1 MFKNVLIGI
10 DGKSNGRDA
19 IALAG
24 HLAEPGGKVTL
35 VHVHPGEH
43 NRLHAIRHDKLE
55 KESSESADLL
65 ESERSQAGIEAA
77 LASVVAESPGAGLH
91 RKAEEIEADLI
102 VVGSTSRGALGRAT
116 LGDDTRAALNGSP
129 CAVAIAS
136 RGYSEHRKSIDT
148 VGVGY
153 NESPEATTAL
163 EAARAVAAPT
173 GAAIKLLEVIAVPS
187 YAYGGMLAPVGEGID
202 VMLKEAQVRIHELPG
217 VEGDVVF
224 GLTGEELAAF
234 GEGVDIL
241 VVGSRSYGP
250 LRRLVSGSTSDYL
263 QRHARCSL
271 LILPRVVPPG
281 EGDGESGDGGSEPA
295 APAGS

>member
-1 MFKNVLIGI
+1 MFKNVLIGV
-10 DGKSNGRDA
+10 DGKAHGRDA
-19 IALAG
+19 IALG
-24 HLAEPGGKVTL
+24 RRLADPGAKVTI
-35 VHVHPGEH
+35 VHVHAGEH
-43 NRLHAIRHDKLE
+43 NRLHAIRSDRLE
-55 KESSESADLL
+55 QEAKDSAELLEAERSSADI
-65 ESERSQAGIEAA
+65 QAE

-91 RKAEEIEADLI
+91 RKAEEIDADLI
-102 VVGSTSRGALGRAT
+102 VVGSCSRGAIGRAA

-136 RGYSEHRKSIDT
+136 RGYAEHAKTIEI

-153 NESPEATTAL
+153 NESPEAATAL
-163 EAARAVAAPT
+163 AAGRAIAEPT
-173 GAAIKLLEVIAVPS
+173 KAEIKLLEVIAVPS

-202 VMLKEAQVRIHELPG
+202 VMLKEAIERIHTIPG

-241 VVGSRSYGP
+241 IVGSRSYGP

-271 LILPRVVPPG
+271 LVLPRVSAPAEGEEQPG
-281 EGDGESGDGGSEPA
+281 AEPA
-295 APAGS
+295 APAAT

>member
-1 MFKNVLIGI
+1 MLVGV

-24 HLAEPGGKVTL
+24 RLTEPGAKVTL

-43 NRLHAIRHDKLE
+43 NRLHAIRTDRLE
-55 KESSESADLL
+55 KEQKDSVDLL
-65 ESERSQAGIEAA
+65 ESERSRAEIDAV

-102 VVGSTSRGALGRAT
+102 VVGSTSRGALGRAA

-136 RGYSEHRKSIDT
+136 RGYCEHPKAIET

-153 NESPEATTAL
+153 NESPEAATAL
-163 EAARAVAAPT
+163 AAARTVAAPT

-187 YAYGGMLAPVGEGID
+187 YAYGGMLAPVGESID
-202 VMLKEAQVRIHELPG
+202 VMLKEAQVRIRELPG
-217 VEGDVVF
+217 VDGDVVF

-241 VVGSRSYGP
+241 IVGSRSYGP

-271 LILPRVVPPG
+271 LVLPRVTPHGEDEQEPG
-281 EGDGESGDGGSEPA
+281 GAGAEPA
-295 APAGS
+295 APAAR